1 MGIPEADLRA
11 WLQGGIQLAFDFAL
25 PAGKRHILL
34 PPREEEKEW
43 ARLFTPEERKSI
55 QVELGSNVVVG

>member
-34 PPREEEKEW
+34 PPREEEKTW
-43 ARLFTPEERKSI
+43 RTLFQPNIKKLMPVG
-55 QVELGSNVVVG
+55 VE